1 MAYTHSG
8 KAIIN
13 GVVDTAQI
21 LTDTDYLTCFPKDD
35 GAQITDYKNGDFEWW
50 YFDVFDKASGCF
62 IKIVLHVGTDPLRTR
77 VFPQLAIS
85 VNIQEK
91 RESLLY
97 PIEFSEMKA
106 DAQQCNISVGDKIK
120 IWAEFGELLQYFVKV
135 DIPGFKCDFR
145 FKSEIEGWKP
155 FGKKVLYRSGKKE
168 VDFSWVIPVPGS
180 KVEGDF
186 FYKNKKYSITSAIG
200 YHDHN
205 FIRPD
210 RKHPLYMDDL
220 VNRWLWGKCHIGRFT
235 MIFGDVWCRKSRILP
250 FMVAENNMII
260 HSSNNL
266 IDCSVIS
273 SGFDNLLKV
282 NYPKSLRIKSFDA
295 HFPFGAQFESETI
308 TDRKDLLEGVNPVLK
323 FMIKK
328 LIAKPAYHG
337 IIAKVIIEINN
348 ERLNGSGN
356 FESMVFRGK

>member
-1 MAYTHSG
+1 M
-8 KAIIN
+8 
-13 GVVDTAQI
+13 
-21 LTDTDYLTCFPKDD
+21 
-35 GAQITDYKNGDFEWW
+35 
-50 YFDVFDKASGCF
+50 ASGCF
-62 IKIVLHVGTDPLRTR
+62 LKIVLHVGTDPLRTR

-91 RESLLY
+91 KESLSSLF
-97 PIEFSEMKA
+97 EFREMKA
-106 DAQQCNISVGDKIK
+106 DAQQCNISVGEKIK

-145 FKSEIEGWKP
+145 FQSEIEGWKP
-155 FGKKVLYRSGKKE
+155 FGKKVLYRSGIKE
-168 VDFSWVIPVPGS
+168 ADFSWVIPVPGS

-186 FYKNKKYSITSAIG
+186 FYKNNKYFLTNAIG

-220 VNRWLWGKCHIGRFT
+220 VNRWLWGKCHTGRFT

-250 FMVAENNMII
+250 FMVAENNRII

-266 IDCSVIS
+266 IDCAVRS
-273 SGFDNLLKV
+273 SGFDNILKV
-282 NYPKSLRIKSFDA
+282 NYPESIKIKSIDA
-295 HFPFGAQFESETI
+295 HFPFEAEFESETI
-308 TDRKDLLEGVNPVLK
+308 TDGKDLLEGVNPVLK

-328 LIAKPAYHG
+328 LIARPVYHG
-337 IIAKVIIEINN
+337 IFANVIIEIKN